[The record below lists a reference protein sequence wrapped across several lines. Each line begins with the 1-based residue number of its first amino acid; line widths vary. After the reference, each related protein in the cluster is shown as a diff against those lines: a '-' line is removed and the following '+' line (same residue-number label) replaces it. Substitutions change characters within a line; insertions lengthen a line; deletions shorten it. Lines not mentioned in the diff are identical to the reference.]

1 MDFQECIEVKVLL
14 GKPFFSNHSAWLS
27 HFAFVFFESFISTNA
42 AFTGDFFRSGVAIFH
57 VILLLHAM
65 PVFTKSI

>member
-14 GKPFFSNHSAWLS
+14 GKPFFRTILLGCLTLRLFLS
-27 HFAFVFFESFISTNA
+27 LFISTNA